1 MSTNSI
7 SSVTPAYPPPAQNGA
22 QQNFQALA
30 QAVQAG
36 NLSGAQQGLQTMQQG
51 MKSHHAQ
58 QAYATLTQSMPQS
71 GASANGAV
79 NPFQQAI
86 ASIGGALQSGDVSG
100 AQQGLQ
106 TMQQGMKSHHGHRHH
121 AAPEQGASSPA
132 TPASTAIA
140 TVSSVAGTLD
150 ISA

>member
-7 SSVTPAYPPPAQNGA
+7 SSVTPPYPPPAQNGA
-22 QQNFQALA
+22 QQDFQALA

-36 NLSGAQQGLQTMQQG
+36 NLSG
-51 MKSHHAQ
+51 AQ

-132 TPASTAIA
+132 TPASTDIA

>member
-51 MKSHHAQ
+51 MKSHH
-58 QAYATLTQSMPQS
+58 
-71 GASANGAV
+71 
-79 NPFQQAI
+79 
-86 ASIGGALQSGDVSG
+86 
-100 AQQGLQ
+100 
-106 TMQQGMKSHHGHRHH
+106 GHRHH

-132 TPASTAIA
+132 TPASTDIA